1 VLRHPGRVP
10 LVTDSHQRRR
20 AERLYQVDIRRN
32 LNRNFFVHLLH
43 GMLGQTG
50 FRLLNAPT
58 FLPAYLLLLS
68 GSDVAVGIGLAL
80 QALGMAITPLL
91 GATLIEHR
99 ARVLPMGFITGGAM
113 RLSVLGIAVSGLLLP
128 PTYALWA
135 IFFWLTLFGLF
146 QGMQGV
152 IFNYLMSK
160 VIPVSKRG
168 RLTGMRN
175 FLAGITSAG
184 VAIAGGAWF
193 LGENPGISGYSY
205 TFILAFVLTTCGLAS
220 LAFMKEPAPPTLR
233 SRLSLTQRL
242 REIPALLRG
251 DRAFTRYFLAR
262 ALATTG
268 RMALPFYILFA
279 GASIELSGANLGILT
294 VAFTLA
300 GTVSNLL
307 WGSMADRTGFRL
319 VFLLSIGLWVVSTLL
334 LIVSSGLLMT
344 GIVFIGIG
352 AAVQGFQ
359 NASMNL
365 TLEFGHRDD
374 LPVRI
379 AIANSASELAGTAG
393 PLVGGAIAA
402 LFGYT
407 ALFYTSVAFLI
418 AGGVM
423 VAFMVPEPRYRRR

>member
-1 VLRHPGRVP
+1 VSE
-10 LVTDSHQRRR
+10 DHQQRR
-20 AERLYQVDIRRN
+20 AERLYQVEIRRN
-32 LNRNFFVHLLH
+32 LNRNFVVHLLH

-91 GATLIEHR
+91 GATIIEHR
-99 ARVLPMGFITGGAM
+99 SRVLPMGFVTGGAM
-113 RLSVLGIAVSGLLLP
+113 RLSVLGIALSGLVLAP
-128 PTYALWA
+128 VHALWA
-135 IFFWLTLFGLF
+135 IFVWLTLFGLF

-168 RLTGMRN
+168 RLTGLRN

-193 LGENPGISGYSY
+193 LGEDPDIAGYSY
-205 TFILAFVLTTCGLAS
+205 TFVLAFVLTTCGLLS
-220 LAFMKEPAPPTLR
+220 LAFMKEPMPPTLR
-233 SRLSLTQRL
+233 RRSSVGARL
-242 REIPALLRG
+242 REIPALLRA
-251 DRAFTRYFLAR
+251 DRAFTRYVTAR
-262 ALATTG
+262 ALATAG

-279 GASIELSGANLGILT
+279 GTSIELTGGNLGILT

-307 WGSMADRTGFRL
+307 WGAMADRTGFRL
-319 VFLLSIGLWVVSTLL
+319 VYLLSVGLWVLTTVL
-334 LIVSSGLLMT
+334 LIFSSGLLMT
-344 GIVFIGIG
+344 TLVFIGIG

-379 AIANSASELAGTAG
+379 AIANSVSETAGTIG
-393 PLVGGAIAA
+393 PLAGGAIAA
-402 LFGYT
+402 LFGYQV
-407 ALFYTSVAFLI
+407 LFFTSVAFLI

-423 VAFMVPEPRYRRR
+423 VALQVPEPRHRKG

>member
-1 VLRHPGRVP
+1 MLP
-10 LVTDSHQRRR
+10 VTDSHQRRR

-205 TFILAFVLTTCGLAS
+205 TFVLAFVLTTCGLAS

-242 REIPALLRG
+242 SEIPALLRG

-268 RMALPFYILFA
+268 RMALPFYILYA

-344 GIVFIGIG
+344 GIVFVGIG